1 MFYELTYMVNRASPP
16 TNNAPPEMLDLRPT
30 PGSSTQNGAPLISA
44 TVRDDQTDLDGSNIK
59 LFVDGNAETFSY
71 DKANDKLTYRA
82 PSSPAAST
90 RSGQRPPT
98 PPD

>member
-1 MFYELTYMVNRASPP
+1 
-16 TNNAPPEMLDLRPT
+16 MLDLRPA

-71 DKANDKLTYRA
+71 DKANDKLTYKSA
-82 PSSPAAST
+82 KLASGKHAVRIEAT
-90 RSGQRPPT
+90 DTSGLKG
-98 PPD
+98 